1 MQTTVEVLQKPIL
14 LSVLKQ
20 WGQAASTSG
29 IHVNF
34 PISFTTIFGVV
45 NVIIHPGAPVYANT
59 VFDINNS
66 SSGLGAS
73 TGGNGRYWIAWGK
86 A

>member
-1 MQTTVEVLQKPIL
+1 MFIQLAIDLDILQQG
-14 LSVLKQ
+14 VKQ
-20 WGQAASTSG
+20 WGQAAATSG

-34 PISFTTIFGVV
+34 PISFTTIFGIV
-45 NVIIHPGAPVYANT
+45 NVIIHSGIPVYANT
-59 VFDINNS
+59 VFDVNIN

>member
-1 MQTTVEVLQKPIL
+1 MA
-14 LSVLKQ
+14 SKQ
-20 WGQAASTSG
+20 WGQAAATSG

-45 NVIIHPGAPVYANT
+45 NVIIHPGTPEYANT